1 MYTQQSGSGEVLDS
15 VHATLAG
22 RVVFLADRSMQTPT
36 IPSVSARLPAAFPPR
51 WAFFKGLL
59 TGAVIEVPALALGVW
74 VLGRLGIGN
83 RHVPFMHL
91 LRLSAVFAGLAA
103 VVTAAG
109 IGRLAAHASI
119 ENNGGRRRAMAVGAR
134 AHAAAG
140 AALLLIA
147 TIPHG
152 HLPDRGLIWLWIPV
166 IGVAIGAA
174 CGAVIGAVCGGAAP
188 VKIAD
193 VMAIAIKRPTDA
205 LRSLL
210 DPEDLLKLGAAVR
223 QRTTRAFTGM
233 FEPAEPRPDDK
244 RDEAKRE

>member
-1 MYTQQSGSGEVLDS
+1 MP
-15 VHATLAG
+15 
-22 RVVFLADRSMQTPT
+22 TPT

-51 WAFFKGLL
+51 WGFFKGLL
-59 TGAVIEVPALALGVW
+59 TGAVIEVPALAVGVW
-74 VLGRLGIGN
+74 LLGRLGIGD
-83 RHVPFMHL
+83 RHTPFMHL
-91 LRLSAVFAGLAA
+91 MRLSAVFAGLAA
-103 VVTAAG
+103 VLTAAG

-119 ENNGGRRRAMAVGAR
+119 EKNGGRRRAMLVGAR

-140 AALLLIA
+140 AGLLLIA

-152 HLPDRGLIWLWIPV
+152 HLPDRGALWLWIPV
-166 IGVAIGAA
+166 IGLAIGAV
-174 CGAVIGAVCGGAAP
+174 CGAVIGVVCGGAAP

-223 QRTTRAFTGM
+223 QRTTQVFTGI

>member
-1 MYTQQSGSGEVLDS
+1 
-15 VHATLAG
+15 
-22 RVVFLADRSMQTPT
+22 
-36 IPSVSARLPAAFPPR
+36 
-51 WAFFKGLL
+51 L
-59 TGAVIEVPALALGVW
+59 TGAVIEVPALAGGVW
-74 VLGRLGIGN
+74 VLGRLGIGD
-83 RHVPFMHL
+83 RHTPFMHL

-119 ENNGGRRRAMAVGAR
+119 EKHGGRRRAMLVGAR

-140 AALLLIA
+140 VALLLIA

-152 HLPDRGLIWLWIPV
+152 HLPDRGAIWLWIPV
-166 IGVAIGAA
+166 IGLAIGAA
-174 CGAVIGAVCGGAAP
+174 CGAVIGAVCGAVIGVVCGGAAP
-188 VKIAD
+188 VRIAD
-193 VMAIAIKRPTDA
+193 VMALAIKRPTDA

-223 QRTTRAFTGM
+223 QRTTQVFTGI